1 MAIFPTLIPKI
12 FKIVGILVI
21 CLAFLCLSFYWMA
34 KKEEAK
40 YREDGECVI
49 TAIENYRTT
58 HNRLPQD
65 QAELG
70 IGYEQ
75 GIGPFYVKIDSNK
88 YMVYFGL
95 GFDENY
101 TYYSETKEWSYDNG
115 SVIFLYRWDFN
126 RR

>member
-1 MAIFPTLIPKI
+1 M
-12 FKIVGILVI
+12 
-21 CLAFLCLSFYWMA
+21 
-34 KKEEAK
+34 
-40 YREDGECVI
+40 I

-70 IGYEQ
+70 IGDEQ

-115 SVIFLYRWDFN
+115 SGILLYRWDFN

>member
-1 MAIFPTLIPKI
+1 
-12 FKIVGILVI
+12 
-21 CLAFLCLSFYWMA
+21 MA